1 MITTNR
7 LRVKQFKYFFAQDVT
22 MSVTSCAKINK
33 REEVICLNQI

>member
-7 LRVKQFKYFFAQDVT
+7 LRVKQFKYFFTQDVT
-22 MSVTSCAKINK
+22 MLVTSCAKINK